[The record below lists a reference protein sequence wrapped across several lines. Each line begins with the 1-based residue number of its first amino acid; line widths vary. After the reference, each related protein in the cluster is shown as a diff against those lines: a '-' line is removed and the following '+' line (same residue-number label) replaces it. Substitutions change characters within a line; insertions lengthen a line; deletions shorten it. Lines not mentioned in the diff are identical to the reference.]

1 MFKNKLSVLLALLA
15 IISCA
20 EYEKDEGVLVLTE
33 DNFDQA
39 VKEFPNILVEFYAP
53 WCGHCKA
60 LAPEYAKAAQ
70 TLEKT
75 DLNVKLAKVDA
86 TVQKNLGERFG
97 IRGFPTLKFFQEEK
111 PMEYTGG
118 RTEAT
123 IIQWLEKKLGPQ
135 SVLVESAQAVEDMK
149 KKGVT
154 VVYFGAE
161 DEDYQTFL
169 KVAAA
174 FEDVAFA
181 HSFDEALKAEM
192 KGAKVTLFKNF
203 DEERNDYVEEMDM
216 DQLTQFIEV
225 NSVKTIMDFDQK
237 AAEVI
242 FSNAKD
248 ALFALYSK
256 EDESSKKMLDLLES
270 VSKSLKGKVVMSTSN
285 VSDGLGS
292 RLGEFLGYEANQ
304 APNFMMITFQEEDVA
319 KFVFEGEMTAENLTK
334 FVDDVLEGKVKPF
347 LKSEPVPEK

>member
-1 MFKNKLSVLLALLA
+1 M
-15 IISCA
+15 
-20 EYEKDEGVLVLTE
+20 
-33 DNFDQA
+33 
-39 VKEFPNILVEFYAP
+39 
-53 WCGHCKA
+53 
-60 LAPEYAKAAQ
+60 
-70 TLEKT
+70 
-75 DLNVKLAKVDA
+75 
-86 TVQKNLGERFG
+86 
-97 IRGFPTLKFFQEEK
+97 
-111 PMEYTGG
+111 
-118 RTEAT
+118 
-123 IIQWLEKKLGPQ
+123 
-135 SVLVESAQAVEDMK
+135 VESAQAVEDMK